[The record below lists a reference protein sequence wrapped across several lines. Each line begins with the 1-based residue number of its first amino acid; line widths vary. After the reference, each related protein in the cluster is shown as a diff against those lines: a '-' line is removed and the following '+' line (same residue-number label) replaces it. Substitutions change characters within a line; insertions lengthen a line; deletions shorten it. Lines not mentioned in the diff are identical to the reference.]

1 MQPVFSVD
9 AFQAL
14 SKSQNLTAHNLA
26 NINTDEYKTK
36 RLDLETGPEG
46 KGVRPSQIVEDQTPG
61 PLIKRQEPAENEQ
74 GMMEQREVEV
84 EASNTDLAREITRMI
99 RDERAFEANA
109 QVVRT
114 YDHLAGNI
122 IDILV

>member
-1 MQPVFSVD
+1 MQPVFSVQ
-9 AFQAL
+9 AFR
-14 SKSQNLTAHNLA
+14 SFSDSHNLTAHNVA
-26 NINTDEYKTK
+26 NINTDEYKAK

-46 KGVRPSQIVEDQTPG
+46 KGVQPSLVVEDSSPG
-61 PLIKRQEPAENEQ
+61 PLVQRQMPVEEDGQ
-74 GMMEQREVEV
+74 MVQREVSV
-84 EASNTDLAREITRMI
+84 EASNTDLVQEITTMI